1 VRLDQ
6 ENPSDRVE
14 DQRGRGFGR
23 GGFGFPGGR
32 RIVVPMGG
40 RGGFGL
46 STILLLVLIYFAAKL
61 LFGIDLADIFTRG
74 GVQIPGDQTG
84 TEYNLPRGDTDVTNP
99 GDTGGGVGSRE
110 VNTDAGKDFVARVLG
125 STERV
130 WDEIFGT
137 TRQIGS
143 PFAAHPT
150 IVGSRAV

>member
-1 VRLDQ
+1 MRLDQ

-74 GVQIPGDQTG
+74 G
-84 TEYNLPRGDTDVTNP
+84 
-99 GDTGGGVGSRE
+99 GS
-110 VNTDAGKDFVARVLG
+110 D
-125 STERV
+125 
-130 WDEIFGT
+130 
-137 TRQIGS
+137 
-143 PFAAHPT
+143 
-150 IVGSRAV
+150 SRRSDRHRIQPSSRRHRCHQSG